1 MAGVSGPT
9 VPAVALVALRTEPDL
24 AMIQLHTEDLIAQDQ
39 VLSQNHAILVLREFV
54 SFFCFLSVVWGLS
67 FMKHYSVVTGGLG
80 SDQKYAEIMDVN
92 GTHLCTISLPERR
105 HQHTQVSI
113 EILKLFFLAFL

>member
-24 AMIQLHTEDLIAQDQ
+24 VMIQLHTEDLIVQDQ

-54 SFFCFLSVVWGLS
+54 SFFCFLFVVWGLS
-67 FMKHYSVVTGGLG
+67 FMKHYSF
-80 SDQKYAEIMDVN
+80 
-92 GTHLCTISLPERR
+92 
-105 HQHTQVSI
+105 VSGNWRTRI
-113 EILKLFFLAFL
+113 RSEVC